1 VPRDDENYRRLL
13 EFYQSRVSDYDDV
26 PGDFQERWRQWCR
39 HVLTFGG
46 ELVVPP
52 MCPEP
57 DLDELLTDARSWGP
71 TARLQ
76 LGEEVS
82 CQENV
87 AVLWIDGTA
96 AEVGTGYA
104 LSEDG
109 LWRQHSW
116 GIAGDGV
123 VIETTEERLR
133 YVGVRLVG
141 TGALKFAASNAKD
154 HLEEVLASGG
164 ARADEL
170 TGLLREAR
178 AGLSGRR
185 SPS

>member
-1 VPRDDENYRRLL
+1 VPRDDENYRRML
-13 EFYQSRVSDYDDV
+13 EFYQSRVAGYDDV
-26 PGDFQERWRQWCR
+26 PGDFQERWLRWCR

-57 DLDELLTDARSWGP
+57 DLDELLTGAQVWGP
-71 TARLQ
+71 DARLQ
-76 LGEEVS
+76 LEEEVS
-82 CQENV
+82 CHENV

-96 AEVGTGYA
+96 AEIGTGYA
-104 LSEDG
+104 LSDDG

-116 GIAGDGV
+116 GIAADGV

-141 TGALKFAASNAKD
+141 ADALKFAASNAED
-154 HLEEVLASGG
+154 HLESVLASGG
-164 ARADEL
+164 VRADEL
-170 TGLLREAR
+170 TGLLRVAR
-178 AGLSGRR
+178 ADLSGRP